1 MRGFAQARQDQ
12 RSELRKPN
20 DTKNGRL
27 KKGER
32 DVSKPMKM
40 KALMAAA
47 SAVFCFTAANA
58 QDTKLTISSWA
69 PPTHG
74 VNAKMW
80 PDLIQ
85 RIEEATDGRVTAEV
99 KYNLAPPPAQADII
113 LDGVAD
119 IAWIVHNYTPGRFP
133 TATMAE
139 LPGFGGN
146 TEAYSVAYW
155 RTYEKFFKDANEHR
169 GLKVLALYSHGDG
182 MLHSSTKVESLDQI
196 AGMKLRI
203 GGGVA
208 GMVGDAL
215 GASAINVPAP
225 RVYETLDSNAAD
237 GVLMPMESKLGFRLT
252 EVAEH
257 SFDMPSGFYRTSIAT
272 VMNQDKFDSLSDAD
286 RAALDALFGEE
297 LSRITGVFWDEFDA
311 TAEAALEGAGNTLTM
326 ASEADQAT
334 WAEKSEAITAA
345 VLADIS
351 EKGIDA
357 AAAYDF
363 FKAELA
369 RLNGGN

>member
-1 MRGFAQARQDQ
+1 MLN
-12 RSELRKPN
+12 S
-20 DTKNGRL
+20 
-27 KKGER
+27 
-32 DVSKPMKM
+32 SKM
-40 KALMAAA
+40 KVLMTAAA
-47 SAVFCFTAANA
+47 AAFCFTAANA
-58 QDTKLTISSWA
+58 QETTLTISSWA

-80 PDLIQ
+80 PDLIE
-85 RIEEATDGRVTAEV
+85 RIEAATEGRVTAEI

-113 LDGVAD
+113 SDGVAD

-133 TATMAE
+133 SATMAE

-155 RTYEKFFKDANEHR
+155 RTFEKFFAQANEHR
-169 GLKVLALYSHGDG
+169 DLKVLALYSHGDG
-182 MLHSSTKVESLDQI
+182 MLHSSKKVENLDEI

-208 GMVGDAL
+208 GKVGDAL

-286 RAALDALFGEE
+286 KAALDALFGEE
-297 LSRITGVFWDEFDA
+297 LSRIAGVFWDEFDA
-311 TAEAALEGAGNTLTM
+311 VALAALEGANNTLTM
-326 ASEADQAT
+326 ASDADQAA
-334 WAEKSEAITAA
+334 WAGKSEAIVAE
-345 VLADIS
+345 VLADLG

-357 AAAYDF
+357 AAAYEF
-363 FKAELA
+363 FQAEFK
-369 RLNGGN
+369 RLSAEK

>member
-1 MRGFAQARQDQ
+1 MI
-12 RSELRKPN
+12 ELN
-20 DTKNGRL
+20 TI
-27 KKGER
+27 
-32 DVSKPMKM
+32 
-40 KALMAAA
+40 KALMTSVAAA
-47 SAVFCFTAANA
+47 FCFTAANA
-58 QDTKLTISSWA
+58 QETTLTISSWA

-80 PDLIQ
+80 PDLIS
-85 RIEEATDGRVTAEV
+85 RIEAATDGRVTAEI

-113 LDGVAD
+113 SDGVAD
-119 IAWIVHNYTPGRFP
+119 IAWIVHNYSPGRFP
-133 TATMAE
+133 STTMAE

-155 RTYEKFFKDANEHR
+155 RTYEKFFQAANEHR
-169 GLKVLALYSHGDG
+169 DLKVLALYSHGDG

-208 GMVGDAL
+208 GKVGEAL

-237 GVLMPMESKLGFRLT
+237 GVLMPMEAKKGFRLT

-272 VMNQDKFDSLSDAD
+272 VMNQDKFDSLSEAD
-286 RAALDALFGEE
+286 QKALDALFGEE
-297 LSRITGVFWDEFDA
+297 LSRIAGVLWDEFDA
-311 TAEAALEGAGNTLTM
+311 DALVAHNEAGNTLTM
-326 ASEADQAT
+326 ASEADQAA
-334 WAEKSEAITAA
+334 WAEKSEAIIAGTI
-345 VLADIS
+345 ADI
-351 EKGIDA
+351 EAKGIDA
-357 AAAYDF
+357 AAAYEF
-363 FKAELA
+363 FQAEFK
-369 RLNGGN
+369 RLSDEQ

>member
-1 MRGFAQARQDQ
+1 M
-12 RSELRKPN
+12 
-20 DTKNGRL
+20 L
-27 KKGER
+27 KHQKISML
-32 DVSKPMKM
+32 VT
-40 KALMAAA
+40 AAA
-47 SAVFCFTAANA
+47 AALCFTAASA
-58 QDTKLTISSWA
+58 QETKLTISSWA

-80 PDLIQ
+80 PDLIK
-85 RIEEATDGRVTAEV
+85 RIEAATDGRVTAEV

-119 IAWIVHNYTPGRFP
+119 LAWIVHNYTPGRFP
-133 TATMAE
+133 SASMAE
-139 LPGFGGN
+139 LPGFGGD

-237 GVLMPMESKLGFRLT
+237 GVLMPMESKQGFRLT

-286 RAALDALFGEE
+286 QAALDALFGEE

-311 TAEAALEGAGNTLTM
+311 DAMALLEGAGNTLTM
-326 ASEADQAT
+326 ASEADQAA
-334 WAEKSEAITAA
+334 WAEKSKAITAN
-345 VLADIS
+345 VLAEIS
-351 EKGIDA
+351 AKGIDA
-357 AAAYDF
+357 EAAHEF
-363 FKAELA
+363 FKAEFT
-369 RLNGGN
+369 RLSDGG

>member
-1 MRGFAQARQDQ
+1 MLKSFR
-12 RSELRKPN
+12 
-20 DTKNGRL
+20 TK
-27 KKGER
+27 
-32 DVSKPMKM
+32 V
-40 KALMAAA
+40 LMTAAA
-47 SAVFCFTAANA
+47 AALCVTAADA
-58 QDTKLTISSWA
+58 QETTLTISSWA

-80 PDLIQ
+80 PDLIS
-85 RIEEATDGRVTAEV
+85 RIEAATDGRVTAEV

-113 LDGVAD
+113 SDGIAD
-119 IAWIVHNYTPGRFP
+119 ISWIVHNYTPGRFP
-133 TATMAE
+133 SATMAE
-139 LPGFGGN
+139 LPGFGGD

-155 RTYEKFFKDANEHR
+155 RTYEKFFKQANEHR
-169 GLKVLALYSHGDG
+169 DLKVLALYSHGDG

-208 GMVGDAL
+208 GMVGEAL

-272 VMNQDKFDSLSDAD
+272 VMNQDKFDSLSPEDQ
-286 RAALDALFGEE
+286 AALDKLFGEE
-297 LSRITGVFWDEFDA
+297 LSRIAGVLWDEFDA
-311 TAEAALEGAGNTLTM
+311 TALAALEEAGNTLTM
-326 ASEADQAT
+326 ASEADQAA
-334 WAEKSEAITAA
+334 WEEKSAAITAK
-345 VLADIS
+345 VIADIA

-357 AAAYDF
+357 EAAYAF
-363 FKAELA
+363 FKAEFA
-369 RLNGGN
+369 RLSNGG

>member
-1 MRGFAQARQDQ
+1 MTHP
-12 RSELRKPN
+12 K
-20 DTKNGRL
+20 KL
-27 KKGER
+27 K
-32 DVSKPMKM
+32 VLLTAATA
-40 KALMAAA
+40 AL
-47 SAVFCFTAANA
+47 CFSAANA
-58 QDTKLTISSWA
+58 QETTLTISSWA

-80 PDLIQ
+80 PDLIS
-85 RIEEATDGRVTAEV
+85 RIEAAIDGRVTAQI

-113 LDGVAD
+113 SDGVAD

-133 TATMAE
+133 SATMAE

-155 RTYEKFFKDANEHR
+155 RTYEKFFAQANEHR
-169 GLKVLALYSHGDG
+169 DLKVLALYSHGDG

-196 AGMKLRI
+196 SGMKLRI

-208 GMVGDAL
+208 GKVGDAL

-272 VMNQDKFDSLSDAD
+272 VMNQDKFDSLSEAD
-286 RAALDALFGEE
+286 RTALDALFGEE
-297 LSRITGVFWDEFDA
+297 LSRIAGVLWDEFDA
-311 TAEAALEGAGNTLTM
+311 EALAALEGAGNTLTM
-326 ASEADQAT
+326 ASDADQAA
-334 WAEKSEAITAA
+334 WAEKSEAIKAE
-345 VLADIS
+345 VLADIAS
-351 EKGIDA
+351 KGIDA
-357 AAAYDF
+357 EAAYEF
-363 FKAELA
+363 FKAEFASLG
-369 RLNGGN
+369 GGN